1 MIKRKLIHRLQI
13 KQIYN
18 KIYNK
23 AIFDV
28 INSVKILHER
38 TNSNNKLE
46 KICSATEIYTDKDVY
61 SVDSDSI
68 LKLLK

>member
-1 MIKRKLIHRLQI
+1 MIKRKLIQSLQI

-38 TNSNNKLE
+38 KNSNNELE
-46 KICSATEIYTDKDVY
+46 RICSVTEIYTDKDVY
-61 SVDSDSI
+61 SVDNNSI